1 MMSRTNA
8 LMNWTLALGMM
19 AIGLKEASTARGQDI
34 VQYWNDVLCTSA
46 ETVVTKHNPGVP
58 TRAMAMMNGSI
69 YDVFQAINRT
79 HAPFK
84 VNTSAPG
91 ADVDAAASQAAYL
104 VLKDMYPEMLA
115 TLDQKLADKL
125 ATVPSGAAK
134 TAGLALGAQVATT
147 YITSHQNDGW
157 DLPDNYNAPGG
168 MGHWTTDP
176 MVAPNIQKGWGSDW
190 GSVDPWA
197 IPNADAFDAA
207 TPFTIA
213 DLNTQRYTDAFNEVK
228 DYGARVSPSRTPQQT
243 ATGLFWAYDRP
254 GTGAPPVLFIENM
267 VEIGSA
273 IGNTPADNARMFAQ
287 ASITLADS
295 IIAAW
300 DEKYEA
306 DLWRPITGI
315 RAADDGN
322 PNTIADPVWEY
333 LGAPGGSPGLA
344 TDDFTPPFPAYVS
357 GHATMGGAIFKTI
370 ELFYGTNDF
379 AAADAMVGADAV
391 DAQYAISSS
400 EPGSGPA
407 RHYMRFTQVAPL
419 GPGSEDSPEGEN
431 TMSRVYLGV
440 HWRMDQE
447 DGQALGRAVADY
459 VAANFFQAVPEPS
472 GLVLGAMAAGCFAAI
487 RRRRGIG

>member
-1 MMSRTNA
+1 MSRMNA
-8 LMNWTLALGMM
+8 LVSWTLALGMM
-19 AIGLKEASTARGQDI
+19 AGSAARGQDI

-69 YDVFQAINRT
+69 YDVFQAVNRT

-125 ATVPSGAAK
+125 ATVPNGAAK
-134 TAGLALGAQVATT
+134 TAGLALGTQVATT
-147 YITSHQNDGW
+147 YITAHQNDGW
-157 DLPDNYNAPGG
+157 DLPDAYNAPGG

-197 IPNADAFDAA
+197 INDADQFDSV

-213 DLNTQRYTDAFNEVK
+213 DLNTPRYTAAYNEVK
-228 DYGARVSPSRTPQQT
+228 DYGARVSPSRTADQT
-243 ATGLFWAYDRP
+243 EIGLFWAYDRP

-267 VEIGSA
+267 VDIGNS

-287 ASITLADS
+287 ASVTLADA

-315 RAADDGN
+315 RLAAGDGN
-322 PNTIADPVWEY
+322 ANTTADPAWEY
-333 LGAPGGSPGLA
+333 LGAPGNNPGGA

-370 ELFYGTNDF
+370 ENFYGTNNF
-379 AAADAMVGADAV
+379 QAADAARGNDLVTALYTLLSTEAGGG
-391 DAQYAISSS
+391 
-400 EPGSGPA
+400 GS
-407 RHYMRFTQVAPL
+407 RDYTQFTQVGPL
-419 GPGSEDSPEGEN
+419 GPGLENSPEGEN
-431 TMSRVYLGV
+431 SMSRVYLGV

-447 DGQALGRAVADY
+447 DGQALGRAVADF

-472 GLVLGAMAAGCFAAI
+472 SVALGAVAAVGLAAV
-487 RRRRGIG
+487 RRRRVA